1 MGGGEFSSP
10 AKWYKKSRVRID
22 ADSFDVEAI
31 RCTVHSFYE
40 RKEYP
45 TLDRLLQVLKEKNL
59 FNGGRISLW
68 KLLIKL
74 GFRYKTVN
82 DKRCVYK
89 TGSDN

>member
-31 RCTVHSFYE
+31 RYTVHSFYE

-45 TLDRLLQVLKEKNL
+45 TLDRLLQVLQNL

-74 GFRYKTVN
+74 GFRYKAVN
-82 DKRCVYK
+82 DKRYVYK